1 MPAPTATLRV
11 NMNRHRRAV
20 LFASASVLA
29 ACGGG
34 NSNAPAPGPAP
45 PPFVFP
51 TPDPT
56 TRVSGTAAF
65 AAGCDGGTVVN
76 NGTLY
81 LEAEVEPTVAL
92 DPSNP
97 GRMIGTWQQNRWS
110 AGASQGIGVAY
121 SADGGATWT
130 RSRAPLSRCTGG
142 TPGNG
147 GNYERVSDPW
157 VAISSDGGTAYLMA
171 LAIGSAA
178 TTSAMLVSRSIDH
191 GQMWSDPTSLILD
204 GTAFFNDK
212 NSITADPLIAANA
225 YAVWDRPGA
234 GNNGPTIFTRTIDD
248 GVTWSQARAI
258 YDPGSNAQTLG
269 NVIVVTSN
277 GTLVNIATR
286 IVPSGSRRV
295 ADLIAMRSTDQGATW
310 TPPIK
315 INDLLAVG
323 AFDPH
328 TRAAIRDGSD
338 LPQAAA
344 GPNGEIYV
352 VWQDARGTNG
362 QIDAVLLSKSIDG
375 GITWSPPVRV
385 NTQATVQAF
394 TPRVHVRSDGAVA
407 VSYFD
412 TRNDTSDPTSLPTD
426 YWLVRSTDGA
436 ATWSEAH
443 IAGPFDL
450 ALAPNALGLFLGDYQ
465 GLTSS
470 ATGFLSFFVQTTR
483 DGAANR
489 TDVFRQDVPLTGPG
503 PIDAK
508 VQAPAAL
515 PVAQPNASFRARVSA
530 RIELVRAGRGR
541 PAP

>member
-1 MPAPTATLRV
+1 
-11 NMNRHRRAV
+11 MNRHRRAV

-34 NSNAPAPGPAP
+34 NSNAPAPAPAP

-81 LEAEVEPTVAL
+81 PEAEVEPTVAL

-97 GRMIGTWQQNRWS
+97 GQMIGTWQQNRWS
-110 AGASQGIGVAY
+110 GGASQGILAAY
-121 SADGGATWT
+121 SVDGGAAWT
-130 RSRAPLSRCTGG
+130 HSSAPLSRCTGG
-142 TPGNG
+142 TAANG
-147 GNYERVSDPW
+147 GDYERVSDPW
-157 VAISSDGGTAYLMA
+157 VAISPGGTSYLMA
-171 LAIGSAA
+171 LAIGSGG
-178 TTSAMLVSRSIDH
+178 TSSAMLVSRSIDH
-191 GQMWSDPTSLILD
+191 GQTWSDPTRLILD
-204 GTAFFNDK
+204 GAAYFNDK

-225 YAVWDRPGA
+225 YAVWDRLGP
-234 GNNGPTIFTRTIDD
+234 NSNGPTIFARTTDD
-248 GVTWSQARAI
+248 GVSWSQPLAI
-258 YDPGSNAQTLG
+258 YDPGINAQTLG
-269 NVIVVTSN
+269 NEIVVTSN
-277 GTLVNIATR
+277 GTLVNIASR
-286 IVPSGSRRV
+286 FARSGGTTH
-295 ADLIAMRSTDQGATW
+295 ADLIALRSTDQGTTW
-310 TPPIK
+310 LAPIK
-315 INDLLAVG
+315 INDLLSVG
-323 AFDPH
+323 AINPQ
-328 TRAAIRDGSD
+328 TREAIRDGSD

-344 GPNGEIYV
+344 GRNGEIYV
-352 VWQDARGTNG
+352 VWQDARNTNG
-362 QIDAVLLSKSIDG
+362 QIDAVLLSKSTDDG
-375 GITWSPPVRV
+375 LTWSTPVRV
-385 NTQATVQAF
+385 NTQPTVQAF

-412 TRNDTSDPTSLPTD
+412 TRNDTSDPATLPTD
-426 YWLVRSTDGA
+426 YWLVRSTDGGT
-436 ATWSEAH
+436 TWSEAH
-443 IAGPFDL
+443 IAGPFDI
-450 ALAPNALGLFLGDYQ
+450 ALAPSALGLFLGDYQ